1 MGAGFCNLSS
11 LKWLADEPLTPT
23 HLHEQ
28 RTKQSHK
35 VGREEED
42 LSSKRPELVALWECL
57 ESHPDNE
64 NEATLQSINKWIG
77 GGAKLSLTKTA
88 DADILRAIVIKLQ
101 QRVQAK
107 AATLLIKVKEHRG
120 CPLQKRQT
128 SEPRWD
134 G

>member
-11 LKWLADEPLTPT
+11 LKWIAEESLTPT

-42 LSSKRPELVALWECL
+42 LSSNRTELVALWECP

-64 NEATLQSINKWIG
+64 NLLYLTDIESTLQAINKWMG
-77 GGAKLSLTKTA
+77 GGAKLSLSMPT
-88 DADILRAIVIKLQ
+88 Q
-101 QRVQAK
+101 
-107 AATLLIKVKEHRG
+107 
-120 CPLQKRQT
+120 
-128 SEPRWD
+128 
-134 G
+134 